1 MSCRASDTHGQIEP
15 LDGDSGGS
23 LRAVRTLSGPE
34 AAHLVSTSPEAGRRR
49 LVGYR
54 PSPNDPNRELTMRPP
69 IRWRECRK
77 EGDVLSLLT
86 VPKMV
91 ASLHR
96 GSPLWLSSI

>member
-1 MSCRASDTHGQIEP
+1 MPLTRTVRSET
-15 LDGDSGGS
+15 LDGDSGGP
-23 LRAVRTLSGPE
+23 LRALRTLSGPE
-34 AAHLVSTSPEAGRRR
+34 AAHLVSNSPEAATSTS
-49 LVGYR
+49 GYR